1 MKKIVRFIVSLKLA
15 IVLLVLIA
23 IYSIIGTILPQN
35 MGQEF
40 YLTNY
45 ESLGNIIVLFQFNK
59 VYSSIIYR
67 VLLVT
72 FLINLTGC
80 TIKILPSQIKRMK
93 ESYYPSF
100 NKEKAENLFKKT
112 YNVDSIIDI
121 LEKKK
126 YKVIKEEEVT
136 KYFKHKLGY
145 IGSSITHLGI
155 IVIIIGSFIGNIY
168 ADEGFFNLIPGD
180 IKGFPEYE
188 FSLRLED
195 FYLEFREDK
204 TVNQYY
210 SEVSIIR
217 SDEEVEK
224 ETIWV
229 NNPLDV
235 NSLDIYQTSYGW
247 ASKLIIKNNDGE
259 IAHEKYLRKQESS
272 FFQPKHLTVLLYGY
286 YPDMV
291 VTSSGEPLSMS
302 EKEDNPHYA
311 VILYEFGEH
320 IGSYVTEPGQSIKY
334 ENYEI
339 IFEDSVLY
347 TGLTY
352 RRDFG
357 YIFVVIGS
365 FIILIG
371 LILSFYYNPK
381 YIYITDNEIY
391 TYTKQNSWGFNF
403 KIKKLLEKAIKEGAE
418 DE

>member
-136 KYFKHKLGY
+136 KFFKHKLGY

-155 IVIIIGSFIGNIY
+155 IVIIVGSFIGNIY

-224 ETIWV
+224 E
-229 NNPLDV
+229 
-235 NSLDIYQTSYGW
+235 
-247 ASKLIIKNNDGE
+247 
-259 IAHEKYLRKQESS
+259 
-272 FFQPKHLTVLLYGY
+272 
-286 YPDMV
+286 
-291 VTSSGEPLSMS
+291 
-302 EKEDNPHYA
+302 
-311 VILYEFGEH
+311 
-320 IGSYVTEPGQSIKY
+320 
-334 ENYEI
+334 
-339 IFEDSVLY
+339 
-347 TGLTY
+347 
-352 RRDFG
+352 
-357 YIFVVIGS
+357 
-365 FIILIG
+365 
-371 LILSFYYNPK
+371 
-381 YIYITDNEIY
+381 
-391 TYTKQNSWGFNF
+391 
-403 KIKKLLEKAIKEGAE
+403 
-418 DE
+418 